1 MPSSRAT
8 RGGGPSGQGDATVE
22 PTLAAILR
30 RFIAPRLAH
39 GRRVCVAL
47 SGGLDS
53 VVLLHALSR
62 LRAAGVGCELSAQHV
77 QHGLSPHADAWVD
90 SCQELCQRLDVPL
103 AIARVQVPLGSGEG
117 IEGAARRQRQAVFAR
132 CEADWLALAQHR
144 DDQAETVLFRLLRGA
159 GVRGAAGMPEERS
172 QAAGPRLIRPLLG
185 LSRATIAAYAAE
197 QALSWVEDESNADL
211 RLRRNHLRHEVLPC
225 IAQQFPA
232 AAQALARAAGHFAE
246 AARLLD
252 DLAAIDRSRVAGAHG
267 RIDLRRFSLLSAAR
281 ARNLLR
287 HELLV
292 AGMRA
297 PETRWLDEAL
307 RQLAN
312 ADAASATCVGTVDGE
327 LHVYRDE
334 IHVVRQR
341 PAVPTVPLA
350 WHGEAQLAWGADRL
364 SFALATGDGISRR
377 LLAGDA
383 VCLRT
388 RGGGE
393 ALQPDP
399 RRPRRSL
406 RKLFQEAGVPPWERN
421 RLPLLCC
428 GERVAWV
435 AGFGVDAAFAC
446 APGEAGIVVALH
458 SGAQQRIEQGL
469 GSPPGAARGGS
480 SGR

>member
-1 MPSSRAT
+1 MPSGRAT
-8 RGGGPSGQGDATVE
+8 RGADPSGGRDATVE
-22 PTLAAILR
+22 PTLATILG
-30 RFIAPRLAH
+30 RFIAPRLAR

-62 LRAAGVGCELSAQHV
+62 LRAAGLDCELSALHV
-77 QHGLSPHADAWVD
+77 HHGLSPHADAWVD
-90 SCQELCQRLDVPL
+90 FCQEFCRRLDVAL
-103 AIARVQVPLGSGEG
+103 AIGRVQVPLGSGEG

-132 CEADWLALAQHR
+132 CQADWLALAQHR

-159 GVRGAAGMPEERS
+159 GVRGAAGMPDERS

-185 LSRATIAAYAAE
+185 LSRATIAAYASE

-225 IAQQFPA
+225 IAQQFPV

-246 AARLLD
+246 AAQLLD
-252 DLAAIDRSRVAGAHG
+252 ELAAIDRLLVVGAHG
-267 RIDLRRFSLLSAAR
+267 RIDLRRFNLLSTAR

-287 HELLV
+287 HELHG

-307 RQLAN
+307 RQLAS
-312 ADAASATCVGTVDGE
+312 ADTAAATCVGTVDGA

-341 PAVPTVPLA
+341 PPIPTVPLA
-350 WHGEAQLAWGADRL
+350 WRGEAQLSWGADRL
-364 SFALATGDGISRR
+364 NFAAATGGGISRR
-377 LLAGDA
+377 LLAGDV

-388 RGGGE
+388 RSGGE

-399 RRPRRSL
+399 RRPRRPL
-406 RKLFQEAGVPPWERN
+406 RKLFQEAGVPPWERD

-435 AGFGVDAAFAC
+435 AGLGVDAAFAC
-446 APGEAGIVVALH
+446 APGEAGIVIAVQ
-458 SGAQQRIEQGL
+458 SGARQRIEQGL
-469 GSPPGAARGGS
+469 ESPAGAA
-480 SGR
+480 

>member
-1 MPSSRAT
+1 M
-8 RGGGPSGQGDATVE
+8 GGTLES
-22 PTLAAILR
+22 TLAAILG
-30 RFIAPRLAH
+30 RFLAPRLAR

-47 SGGLDS
+47 SGGVDS

-62 LRAAGVGCELSAQHV
+62 LRAAGLGCELSALHV
-77 QHGLSPHADAWVD
+77 DHGLSPHAGAWVD
-90 SCQELCQRLDVPL
+90 FCQDLCQRLDVAL
-103 AIARVQVPLGSGEG
+103 AIARVQVPQGSGEG
-117 IEGAARRQRQAVFAR
+117 IEAAARQQRQAVFAR
-132 CEADWLALAQHR
+132 CLADWLALAQQR

-159 GVRGAAGMPEERS
+159 GVRGAAGMPDERS

-185 LSRATIAAYAAE
+185 VSRATIAAYAAE

-211 RLRRNHLRHEVLPC
+211 RLRRNHLRHEVLPR

-246 AARLLD
+246 AAQLLD
-252 DLAAIDRSRVAGAHG
+252 ELAAIDRSLVVGAHG
-267 RIDLRRFSLLSAAR
+267 RIDLRRFNLLSAAR

-287 HELLV
+287 CELLV

-307 RQLAN
+307 RQLAS
-312 ADAASATCVGTVDGE
+312 ADASSATCVGTVDGE

-341 PAVPTVPLA
+341 PPVPTVPLA
-350 WHGEAQLAWGADRL
+350 WRGEAELAWGADRL
-364 SFALATGDGISRR
+364 CFAGVTDGGVSRR

-388 RGGGE
+388 RRGGE

-406 RKLFQEAGVPPWERN
+406 RKLFQDAGVPPWERD
-421 RLPLLCC
+421 RLPLLCS
-428 GERVAWV
+428 GERVAWA
-435 AGFGVDAAFAC
+435 AGLGVDAAFAC
-446 APGEAGIVVALH
+446 APGEAGIVVTVQRAA
-458 SGAQQRIEQGL
+458 AQPVAGE
-469 GSPPGAARGGS
+469 SPPASGGGRPFEPLLGALAQPTDP
-480 SGR
+480 